1 MTSVT
6 SYVIEADGGSRG
18 NPGPAGY
25 GAVVKDAADGQVLV
39 ETAESIGTQ
48 TNNVAE
54 YRGLIA
60 GLTSLLALAG
70 DGAKVEVRMDSKLVV
85 EQMAGRWKIK
95 NEGLRPLALEA
106 AALARRL
113 KVTWRWI
120 PREKNKDADRLAN
133 EAMDAAAKGRPWTLS
148 ASSVTSATS
157 VAGSGAPGG
166 RTSGGGATESGAPG
180 DRGSGSGASG
190 GRVSRSDAPGGRGSG
205 SGASGGRA
213 SGRGALSGDS
223 PATRTAPAEDLLL
236 FDTGDLGDR
245 DSDADA
251 LGAGDSGGSGGSG
264 GSDGEESGGITAPR
278 RAAGA
283 VTRDRPVE
291 TPERAT
297 RAERT
302 EQPGEAGQTATAT
315 GLGTGWRPATS
326 VATSLY
332 LLRHGET
339 PLSVERR
346 FSGLGDPE
354 LTPNGIAQAEAAAA
368 KLAGK
373 PYGIQVIVSS
383 PLRRAR
389 ATAEIIAARA
399 GLEVLVEEGL
409 RETDF
414 GDWEGHTFT
423 EIQRR
428 WPDELA
434 AWLADPSAAPPGG
447 ESFGM
452 AARRVQAT
460 GDLLVERYEGK
471 TVLAVSHVTPIKML
485 LRFALLAPLGALYR
499 MHLDLSALSLIEY
512 YADGPAV
519 VKAFND
525 TSHLR

>member
-1 MTSVT
+1 MTSF
-6 SYVIEADGGSRG
+6 VIEADGGSRG

-39 ETAESIGTQ
+39 ETAEAIGAQ

-60 GLTSLLALAG
+60 GLQSLLALAG
-70 DGAKVEVRMDSKLVV
+70 DGAVVEVRMDSKLVI

-106 AALARRL
+106 GALARRL
-113 KVTWRWI
+113 RVTWQWI

-133 EAMDAAAKGRPWTLS
+133 EAMDAAAKGRPWQ
-148 ASSVTSATS
+148 
-157 VAGSGAPGG
+157 P
-166 RTSGGGATESGAPG
+166 
-180 DRGSGSGASG
+180 SGSAGTGSARTGS
-190 GRVSRSDAPGGRGSG
+190 APSG
-205 SGASGGRA
+205 SVGTGSTAAGLSEARELGPSEASA
-213 SGRGALSGDS
+213 AEVSGR
-223 PATRTAPAEDLLL
+223 PATAAAPLAAQDSLLDLI
-236 FDTGDLGDR
+236 
-245 DSDADA
+245 DADA
-251 LGAGDSGGSGGSG
+251 VSSGQDVSSGQAAASG
-264 GSDGEESGGITAPR
+264 TA
-278 RAAGA
+278 
-283 VTRDRPVE
+283 
-291 TPERAT
+291 
-297 RAERT
+297 
-302 EQPGEAGQTATAT
+302 
-315 GLGTGWRPATS
+315 GTGWRAPTT
-326 VATSLY
+326 VATSLL

-368 KLAGK
+368 RLSRE
-373 PYGIQVIVSS
+373 PYGIQVVVSS
-383 PLRRAR
+383 PLKRAR
-389 ATAEIIAARA
+389 ATAEIVAARL
-399 GLEVLVEEGL
+399 GLEVIVEEGL
-409 RETDF
+409 READF

-428 WPDELA
+428 WPDALA

-447 ESFGM
+447 ESFGV

-460 GDLLVERYEGK
+460 GDRLVERYEGR

-485 LRFALLAPLGALYR
+485 LQSALLAPLAALYR
-499 MHLDLSALSLIEY
+499 MHLDLAALSLIEY

>member
-1 MTSVT
+1 MTSFV
-6 SYVIEADGGSRG
+6 VEADGGSRG

-25 GAVVKDAADGQVLV
+25 GAVVKDAADGQALV
-39 ETAESIGTQ
+39 EVAEAIGVQ

-60 GLTSLLALAG
+60 GLRSLLDLAG
-70 DGAKVEVRMDSKLVV
+70 DGVAVEVRMDSKLVI

-113 KVTWRWI
+113 RVTWRWI
-120 PREKNKDADRLAN
+120 PRERNKDADRLAN
-133 EAMDAAAKGRPWTLS
+133 EAMDAAAKGHPWRHGTSPGTESRPLDL
-148 ASSVTSATS
+148 
-157 VAGSGAPGG
+157 SGA
-166 RTSGGGATESGAPG
+166 RTPAPASGA
-180 DRGSGSGASG
+180 
-190 GRVSRSDAPGGRGSG
+190 APAQDSLFDTAGVPS
-205 SGASGGRA
+205 AEI
-213 SGRGALSGDS
+213 LSVDVP
-223 PATRTAPAEDLLL
+223 PAERTAP
-236 FDTGDLGDR
+236 
-245 DSDADA
+245 
-251 LGAGDSGGSGGSG
+251 
-264 GSDGEESGGITAPR
+264 
-278 RAAGA
+278 
-283 VTRDRPVE
+283 
-291 TPERAT
+291 
-297 RAERT
+297 
-302 EQPGEAGQTATAT
+302 TAT
-315 GLGTGWRPATS
+315 GTGWRAPTT
-326 VATSLY
+326 VATSLL

-368 KLAGK
+368 RLSRE
-373 PYGIQVIVSS
+373 PYDVQVVVSS
-383 PLRRAR
+383 PLKRAR
-389 ATAEIIAARA
+389 VTAEIVAARL
-399 GLEVLVEEGL
+399 GLEVVVEEGL

-447 ESFGM
+447 ESFGE

-460 GDLLVERYEGK
+460 GDRLVERYEGR

-485 LRFALLAPLGALYR
+485 LRFALLAPPAALYR
-499 MHLDLSALSLIEY
+499 MHLDLAALSLVEY

>member
-1 MTSVT
+1 MTSYIV
-6 SYVIEADGGSRG
+6 EADGGSRG

-25 GAVVKDAADGQVLV
+25 GAVVRDAADGQILV
-39 ETAESIGTQ
+39 ETAEAIGTQ

-60 GLTSLLALAG
+60 GLDALIALAG
-70 DGAKVEVRMDSKLVV
+70 DGAAVEVRMDSKLVI

-95 NEGLRPLALEA
+95 NEGLRPLALQA

-113 KVTWRWI
+113 RVTWKWI
-120 PREKNKDADRLAN
+120 PRELNKDADRLAN
-133 EAMDAAAKGRPWTLS
+133 EAMDAAAKGLPWRL
-148 ASSVTSATS
+148 
-157 VAGSGAPGG
+157 AGAAGGSPGPSGTPGVSRAPGVSG
-166 RTSGGGATESGAPG
+166 VEGGGVA
-180 DRGSGSGASG
+180 
-190 GRVSRSDAPGGRGSG
+190 
-205 SGASGGRA
+205 
-213 SGRGALSGDS
+213 
-223 PATRTAPAEDLLL
+223 ATRTGGGVPAEDLLL
-236 FDTGDLGDR
+236 FDPGDLGTGAEAG
-245 DSDADA
+245 ADPGTTDIGT
-251 LGAGDSGGSGGSG
+251 GAGVGAGTGP
-264 GSDGEESGGITAPR
+264 GSDTAEPHGR
-278 RAAGA
+278 SAS
-283 VTRDRPVE
+283 
-291 TPERAT
+291 
-297 RAERT
+297 
-302 EQPGEAGQTATAT
+302 ATAT
-315 GLGTGWRPATS
+315 RTGTGWRAPTA

-354 LTPNGIAQAEAAAA
+354 LTPNGVAQAQAAAA
-368 KLAGK
+368 RLAGD
-373 PYGIQVIVSS
+373 PYGIQAIVSS
-383 PLRRAR
+383 PLKRAR
-389 ATAEIIAARA
+389 ATAEAVAART
-399 GLEVLVEEGL
+399 GLEVVVEEGL

-414 GDWEGHTFT
+414 GQWEGHTFT

-447 ESFGM
+447 ESFGE

-460 GDLLVERYEGK
+460 RDLLLERYEGK
-471 TVLAVSHVTPIKML
+471 RVLIVSHVTPIKML
-485 LRFALLAPLGALYR
+485 LRFALLAPLDALYR

>member
-1 MTSVT
+1 MTSFV
-6 SYVIEADGGSRG
+6 VEADGGSRG

-39 ETAESIGTQ
+39 EIAEAIGTQ

-60 GLTSLLALAG
+60 GLQSLLALAG
-70 DGAKVEVRMDSKLVV
+70 DGAAVEVRMDSKLVV

-106 AALARRL
+106 SALARRL
-113 KVTWRWI
+113 RVTWTWI

-133 EAMDAAAKGRPWTLS
+133 EAMDAAAKGRPWRLTGS
-148 ASSVTSATS
+148 AGSDLVEAASAGAGSEVPLPSATVQDS
-157 VAGSGAPGG
+157 LLDLIGSDDDVSGDVLDEVPGDVLDDVRSERETAAPATTGSGWRAP
-166 RTSGGGATESGAPG
+166 TT
-180 DRGSGSGASG
+180 
-190 GRVSRSDAPGGRGSG
+190 
-205 SGASGGRA
+205 
-213 SGRGALSGDS
+213 
-223 PATRTAPAEDLLL
+223 
-236 FDTGDLGDR
+236 
-245 DSDADA
+245 
-251 LGAGDSGGSGGSG
+251 
-264 GSDGEESGGITAPR
+264 
-278 RAAGA
+278 
-283 VTRDRPVE
+283 
-291 TPERAT
+291 
-297 RAERT
+297 
-302 EQPGEAGQTATAT
+302 
-315 GLGTGWRPATS
+315 
-326 VATSLY
+326 VATSLL

-354 LTPNGIAQAEAAAA
+354 LTPNGIAQAEAAAVR
-368 KLAGK
+368 LSGE
-373 PYGIQVIVSS
+373 PYGIQVVVSS
-383 PLRRAR
+383 PLKRAR
-389 ATAEIIAARA
+389 ATAEIVAARL
-399 GLEVLVEEGL
+399 GLEVVIEEGL
-409 RETDF
+409 READF

-447 ESFGM
+447 ESFGE

-460 GDLLVERYEGK
+460 GDRLVERYEGK
-471 TVLAVSHVTPIKML
+471 TILAVSHVTPIKML
-485 LRFALLAPLGALYR
+485 LRLALLAPLAALYR
-499 MHLDLSALSLIEY
+499 MHLDLAALSLIEY